1 MLCGPMLKNAQFILL
16 EIKILIIM
24 VIQCLSFKKTIKFRI
39 CILEVKKSNIGNFT
53 VL

>member
-24 VIQCLSFKKTIKFRI
+24 VIQCLSF
-39 CILEVKKSNIGNFT
+39 LKKSNFGF
-53 VL
+53 VF